1 MLGSGSARAGGM
13 GEMAAKPRGTKATGP
28 RTAATPDTGGWR
40 LAVRGPI
47 RTYDDYSD
55 REIELR
61 IGQGNPNRIEGLL
74 IDFRYV
80 TRDREI
86 SRRSVLCWQCGRD
99 GDRLYVRG
107 YCAFCEEL
115 RTFRIDRMSDV
126 VAIRGDQ
133 EAPVED
139 ITAFFAAFA
148 ARDTRE
154 RRSLRIEAQD

>member
-1 MLGSGSARAGGM
+1 MT
-13 GEMAAKPRGTKATGP
+13 AKPRGMEAIGGR
-28 RTAATPDTGGWR
+28 RTASTPDSAGWR

-47 RTYDDYSD
+47 RAYDEHSD
-55 REIELR
+55 REIELHL
-61 IGQGNPNRIEGLL
+61 GQSDPKSIEGLL

-107 YCAFCEEL
+107 YCAFREEL
-115 RTFRIDRMSDV
+115 RTFRIDRMSDL
-126 VAIRGDQ
+126 VAIRGEQ
-133 EAPVED
+133 ASPVED
-139 ITAFFAAFA
+139 IAAFFAAFV

-154 RRSLRIEAQD
+154 RRSLGIEAQD